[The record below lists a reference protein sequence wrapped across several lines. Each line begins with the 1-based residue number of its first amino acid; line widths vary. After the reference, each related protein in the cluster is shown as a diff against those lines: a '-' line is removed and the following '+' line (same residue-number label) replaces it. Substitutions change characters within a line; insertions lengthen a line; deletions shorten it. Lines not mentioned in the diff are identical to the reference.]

1 MRKFLLLL
9 VFLMVFPTVA
19 FADSKSDF
27 DYQFS
32 KYREHYLEY
41 TLFKKDYL
49 SNPTLDNQ
57 QKALLTIKQSL
68 SARDLAKGAFAAHVR
83 DLILFDKVSY
93 PVLTPIVNG
102 LTSSQAYYQSEAKKS
117 LGLVTLTDVDT
128 YDKDYL
134 KNYLEPEK
142 NIKLGIVASKIAKL
156 KYFLVQ
162 EEASLLKLKSK
173 LPDNLSLRVAERL
186 TDLENG
192 LVNISEKIDAMSNLL
207 VSEEGR
213 DNTESEIFYTS
224 KLEPLSEIRTLQLNW
239 LDLLIDLDLNY
250 GKI

>member
-1 MRKFLLLL
+1 MRKFLFLA
-9 VFLMVFPTVA
+9 VFLMFFPVVV

-41 TLFKKDYL
+41 SIFKKDYL
-49 SNPTLDNQ
+49 TNPTLDNQ

-68 SARDLAKGAFAAHVR
+68 SARDLAKASFATHVR
-83 DLILFDKVSY
+83 DLITVNKINY
-93 PVLTPIVNG
+93 PILTPIINN
-102 LTSSQAYYQSEAKKS
+102 LTVSQNYYQGEAKKS
-117 LGLVTLTDVDT
+117 LALVTLADIDT
-128 YDKDYL
+128 YDKDYS
-134 KNYLEPEK
+134 KSYLEPEK

-156 KYFLVQ
+156 KYFHTQQ
-162 EEASLLKLKSK
+162 EEALDKLKTK
-173 LPDNLSLRVAERL
+173 LPTSPSLRVAERI

-192 LVNISEKIDAMSNLL
+192 LNNISIKINTMSELL

-213 DNTESEIFYTS
+213 DNTESEIFFTS

-250 GKI
+250 GEI